1 VVVVVAAEAVA
12 EVETEEVV
20 GPETKIEDDT
30 TGEGHL
36 GDDDHGD
43 VHDDVHVHGDVHAC
57 AGVCDPRQTHTIPPL
72 RHLHHPGL

>member
-1 VVVVVAAEAVA
+1 MVVAAAEAVA
-12 EVETEEVV
+12 EVETEEEV

-43 VHDDVHVHGDVHAC
+43 GHDDVHVHGDVHAC
-57 AGVCDPRQTHTIPPL
+57 AGVCDPRQTHTSPPL
-72 RHLHHPGL
+72 RHHHHPGL